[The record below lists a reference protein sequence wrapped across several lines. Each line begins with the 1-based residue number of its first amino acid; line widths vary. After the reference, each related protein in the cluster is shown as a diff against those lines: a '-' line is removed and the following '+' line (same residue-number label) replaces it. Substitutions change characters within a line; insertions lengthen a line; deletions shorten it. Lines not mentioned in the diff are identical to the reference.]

1 MRKPLLGFLFAMAC
15 AAGGFWWG
23 RQKQAEARRLDE
35 AARPVPPPVVVSTST
50 LELPPDLPTDE
61 RSGDSVPRG
70 LE

>member
-1 MRKPLLGFLFAMAC
+1 MKKALLGFLFAMAC
-15 AAGGFWWG
+15 AAAGFYWG
-23 RQKQAEARRLDE
+23 RHRRAEAERLDE
-35 AARPVPPPVVVSTST
+35 AARAVAPPVVVSTTT